1 MNLAEELS
9 TVALRAASAA
19 AVELMARFGGP
30 VAGVTSK
37 TSRTDL
43 VSDADRA
50 AERAVL
56 EVLTAERPGDSVLAE
71 EGGGADTGSAVSW
84 IVDPLDGTTNYL
96 WGIPQW
102 SVSIAAVDER
112 GTVVG
117 IVLDPCRGEVFR
129 AVRGEGA
136 WRNDQRLVLGPAAE
150 LGEAL
155 VGTGF
160 NYRAEERA
168 RQAPIVADLLPDV
181 RDIRRFGS
189 AALDLAWVA
198 AARLDVYFER
208 GVEVWDWTAGALL
221 VVEAG
226 GVVTPL
232 PPTAERPPGI
242 IAGPR
247 PLVEALRH
255 RIEPVPRA

>member
-1 MNLAEELS
+1 MTTPAGLAS
-9 TVALRAASAA
+9 VALRAARAA
-19 AVELMARFGGP
+19 AAELVPRFGK
-30 VAGVTSK
+30 AATGVSSK
-37 TSRTDL
+37 SSRTDL

-50 AERAVL
+50 AESAILAVL
-56 EVLTAERPGDSVLAE
+56 ATERPGDAVVAE
-71 EGGGADTGSAVSW
+71 EGGGSETASAVRW
-84 IVDPLDGTTNYL
+84 IVDPLDGTINYL
-96 WGIPQW
+96 WGIPHW

-112 GTVVG
+112 GTVAGV
-117 IVLDPCRGEVFR
+117 VFDPCRDEVFR

-136 WRNDQRLVLGPAAE
+136 WCDDERLTLGPAPE

-168 RQAPIVADLLPDV
+168 RQAPIIADLLSDV

-198 AARLDVYFER
+198 AGRLDVFFER
-208 GVEVWDWTAGALL
+208 GVEIWDWTAGALL

-226 GVVTPL
+226 GVATPL
-232 PPTAERPPGI
+232 APTAERPAGI

-247 PLVEALRH
+247 PLVETLRA
-255 RIEPVPRA
+255 RVET